1 MLKVVIDTSVLV
13 AAILSKNPAS
23 APAKILEN
31 WKAGRFTLVI
41 SPQMMAE
48 LVIVLLRRGV
58 SEADVE
64 DLMEAMAL
72 IALQISGAYE
82 ATILDDIDPDA
93 NKFIAAAYESN
104 ADYIVSV
111 DTDLL
116 NLKHS
121 HGTQIVNPGLF
132 LKYLQQS

>member
-23 APAKILEN
+23 APSKILEN
-31 WKAGRFTLVI
+31 WKIGRFTLVI
-41 SPQMMAE
+41 SPQMLEE

-58 SEADVE
+58 SETDVE
-64 DLMEAMAL
+64 DLIAAIAL
-72 IALQISGAYE
+72 IAFQIPGAYE
-82 ATILDDIDPDA
+82 ATRLDDIDPDD
-93 NKFIAAAYESN
+93 NKFIAAAYESK

-116 NLKHS
+116 NLKYS
-121 HGTQIVNPGLF
+121 HGTQIVNPALF
-132 LKYLQQS
+132 LKYL

>member
-1 MLKVVIDTSVLV
+1 MLKVVIDTSVFV

-23 APAKILEN
+23 APSKILEN
-31 WKAGRFTLVI
+31 WKTGGFTLVMSYQI
-41 SPQMMAE
+41 LAE
-48 LVIVLLRRGV
+48 VVVVLLRRGV
-58 SEADVE
+58 SDADIE
-64 DLMEAMAL
+64 DLVEAIASA
-72 IALQISGAYE
+72 ALQIPGAYE
-82 ATILDDIDPDA
+82 ATTLDDIDPDD

-132 LKYLQQS
+132 LKYL